1 MTSYD
6 VYSYGVVSSSTLY
19 IVEGAFPDPEG
30 YGEINGV
37 HCMTG
42 GEATNSSIVLSR
54 LGARVKLDGN
64 WMGDDESGRRT
75 EKFLNQHKI
84 DTSRLEPT
92 PGCKSVQEV
101 VFAAQGKRTIFGTYG
116 SLQTDKRWNAPIEDV
131 VKLMQ
136 HRGTK

>member
-1 MTSYD
+1 MKSYD

-54 LGARVKLDGN
+54 LGVQVKLDGN
-64 WMGDDESGRRT
+64 WLGDDESGQRT
-75 EKFLNQHKI
+75 KKLLDQHKI
-84 DTSRLEPT
+84 DTSRLALT
-92 PGCKSVQEV
+92 PGYKSVQEV
-101 VFAAQGKRTIFGTYG
+101 VFAA
-116 SLQTDKRWNAPIEDV
+116 
-131 VKLMQ
+131 
-136 HRGTK
+136 